1 MNMTFSFLAGVIPIL
16 FIKTDHEN
24 CRKCYA
30 CVRACPVKTIAI
42 KKGLPEIIEEGC
54 LTCGRCVLACS
65 IGAKVVQDDT
75 TMVQQ
80 WIAEGQS
87 VAAIVAPSFPA
98 SFAVSGGKMVSA
110 LQRLGFST
118 VQEVAYGA
126 GICAKEYAN
135 YFRQN
140 PDNMTISTACPA
152 VVQLVEKHFPSL
164 LPHLAPIDSPMLI
177 QSKIVKSMY
186 PDHKIVFIG
195 PCLAKKHEAEDANTA
210 GYVDAVITFR
220 QLNQWFVQENINCQ
234 EMPDALWDNPKPELS
249 RTFPISGGLLKSSNI
264 QEDIASM
271 EIIVVEGA
279 GRCIEV
285 LKAVENGEFTPRFLD
300 MLICE
305 GCVMGPG
312 MLSDKC
318 YVVRARQV
326 AEQIDQNQ
334 NIADDKLPEIINELT
349 FERVFTPQPLV
360 KRTFSDEE
368 IWQTLKETGKHSQR
382 DLINCSACGYDT
394 CWEKAVACLQGMAEK
409 EMCLPFL
416 LRQVP
421 SLTNSL
427 MDMSN
432 KLMLSM
438 ESINFST
445 LTLKG
450 TTNKMNIKNRQLE
463 TLLAETN
470 AIASDTLALANKVL
484 TMVSEYQDSTKG
496 QGENTKISAADMAE
510 IKQIAA
516 QSKLQSENATR
527 VFQDIASVL
536 TRLKEDSDMILE
548 QERAIKVVTNS
559 LEQIVATY
567 DQLLNIGAAMANIGR
582 NYT

>member
-1 MNMTFSFLAGVIPIL
+1 MQL
-16 FIKTDHEN
+16 IKTDHEN

-42 KKGLPEIIEEGC
+42 KKGLPEIMEEGC
-54 LTCGRCVLACS
+54 LACGHCVLACS
-65 IGAKVVQDDT
+65 IGAKVVHDDT
-75 TMVQQ
+75 TMVRQ
-80 WIAEGQS
+80 WIAQGQS

-98 SFAVSGGKMVSA
+98 SFSISGSKMVSA
-110 LQRLGFST
+110 LRRLGFST

-126 GICAKEYAN
+126 GVCAREYAR
-135 YFRQN
+135 YYQQHQSQ
-140 PDNMTISTACPA
+140 MTISTACPA
-152 VVQLVEKHFPSL
+152 VVQLVEKHFSSL

-177 QSKIVKSMY
+177 QSKIVKAMY

-195 PCLAKKHEAEDANTA
+195 PCLAKKYEAEDVNTA

-220 QLNQWFVQENINCQ
+220 QLNQWFSQEDLVWR
-234 EMPDALWDNPKPELS
+234 ELADSLWDNPKPELS
-249 RTFPISGGLLKSSNI
+249 RTFPISGGLLKSSDI

-271 EIIVVEGA
+271 EIVVVEGA

-285 LKAVENGEFTPRFLD
+285 LKAMENGDFTPRFLD
-300 MLICE
+300 MLVCE

-312 MLSDKC
+312 MLSDKS

-326 AEQIDQNQ
+326 AEQIHQNQ
-334 NIADDKLPEIINELT
+334 NKEIEKLSTLVNQLA
-349 FERVFTPQPLV
+349 FERVFSPQPLV
-360 KRTFSDEE
+360 KKSFTEEE
-368 IWQTLKETGKHSQR
+368 IWQTLKETGKYNNH

-450 TTNKMNIKNRQLE
+450 TTAKMNSKNQHLE
-463 TLLAETN
+463 NLLAETN
-470 AIASDTLALANKVL
+470 VIASDTLGLAHKVL
-484 TMVSEYQDSTKG
+484 TMVSQYEVS
-496 QGENTKISAADMAE
+496 SAGHNGPANLAAAEVAD

-527 VFQDIASVL
+527 VFEDIAIVL

-548 QERAIKVVTNS
+548 QEKAIKVVTNS

-582 NYT
+582 NYV